1 MFPINETSRGQTLL
15 VRVAA
20 HTCALDLA
28 QVVEI
33 MRPLPIERVAGAPD
47 LVRGLAV
54 IRGVPV
60 PVVGQAGLFNTG
72 AGGTTRFVVVRAGER
87 QVALAVDAVVELAP
101 SVYQA
106 MPPLLRDAAMGAVN
120 AIAALDSQLY
130 FVLNTASIVPDERL
144 LSPVVPEG

>member
-1 MFPINETSRGQTLL
+1 MFPTNETSRGQTLL
-15 VRVAA
+15 VRFAA

-60 PVVGQAGLFNTG
+60 PVVGLPASLI
-72 AGGTTRFVVVRAGER
+72 RV
-87 QVALAVDAVVELAP
+87 LAV
-101 SVYQA
+101 
-106 MPPLLRDAAMGAVN
+106 PLVSWWFEPVRD
-120 AIAALDSQLY
+120 
-130 FVLNTASIVPDERL
+130 R
-144 LSPVVPEG
+144 SPWLWTQ